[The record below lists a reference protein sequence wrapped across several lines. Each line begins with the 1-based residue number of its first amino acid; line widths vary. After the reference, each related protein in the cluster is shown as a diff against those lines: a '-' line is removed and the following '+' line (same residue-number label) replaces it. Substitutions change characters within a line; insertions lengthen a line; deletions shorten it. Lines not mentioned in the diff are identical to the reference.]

1 MPRLLCA
8 GFVLDHRI
16 WRRWS
21 EALTSIVEDG
31 IRAAE
36 VIKGIRA
43 LMKKTPPR
51 KDRLEVNGVILEI
64 IELARGEAVKHGVS
78 VLTELE
84 DPSPWWK
91 QTVSNCNKCCS
102 T

>member
-1 MPRLLCA
+1 MQ
-8 GFVLDHRI
+8 H
-16 WRRWS
+16 
-21 EALTSIVEDG
+21 ALIGIAEDG

-43 LMKKTPPR
+43 LMKQAPPR

-78 VLTELE
+78 ILTELA
-84 DPSPWWK
+84 DPFPLVEVDRV
-91 QTVSNCNKCCS
+91 QLQQVLLNCLVPAFAGAD
-102 T
+102 